1 MNIPRIDESEPLKVE
16 CDHFVD
22 CVKRGISPNSDGH
35 SGLRVVRVL
44 EAADRSL
51 KSHGQ
56 AMPITPSLR
65 I

>member
-35 SGLRVVRVL
+35 SGLRVVKVL

-51 KSHGQ
+51 KNHGQ
-56 AMPITPSLR
+56 PMPIAPSLR